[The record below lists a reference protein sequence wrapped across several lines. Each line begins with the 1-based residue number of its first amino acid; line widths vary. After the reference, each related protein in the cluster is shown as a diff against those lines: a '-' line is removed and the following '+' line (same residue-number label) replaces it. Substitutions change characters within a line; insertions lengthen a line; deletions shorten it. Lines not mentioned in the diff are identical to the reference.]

1 MQPTKEMLAVRE
13 DKPIELRLGA
23 PTMLDMRLG
32 SGTQLTMGMTSPPAA
47 TTNYEKL
54 YNRPQINGVT
64 LSGDQT
70 AADLGLV
77 SENTQAGWNG
87 IPEYVPKAGEICLYT
102 DTGKAKIGDGKVPI
116 VDLPFLGTDDL
127 NAVWGALND
136 HTQNMSLHVSAA
148 DRERWNNKLNL
159 FLDEETLVLNRL

>member
-1 MQPTKEMLAVRE
+1 MRE
-13 DKPIELRLGA
+13 HEPIELRLGA
-23 PTMLDMRLG
+23 PTALNMRL
-32 SGTQLTMGMTSPPAA
+32 SGNTQLTMGLASPLAG

-54 YNRPQINGVT
+54 YNRPQINGIA

-70 AADLGLV
+70 AVDLGLV

-87 IPEYVPKAGEICLYT
+87 MPEYIPKAGEICLYT

-116 VDLPFLGTDDL
+116 VDLPFLCTDDL

-136 HTQNMSLHVSAA
+136 HTQNTSLHVSAA

-159 FLDEETLVLNRL
+159 SMNEETLVLNRL